1 MDPTLLGIGR
11 SFIITIIII
20 IIFII
25 VNIIV
30 SVDNKPCSGV
40 QKVVRRSLTKPR

>member
-30 SVDNKPCSGV
+30 SVDNKPCSQV
-40 QKVVRRSLTKPR
+40 FKK